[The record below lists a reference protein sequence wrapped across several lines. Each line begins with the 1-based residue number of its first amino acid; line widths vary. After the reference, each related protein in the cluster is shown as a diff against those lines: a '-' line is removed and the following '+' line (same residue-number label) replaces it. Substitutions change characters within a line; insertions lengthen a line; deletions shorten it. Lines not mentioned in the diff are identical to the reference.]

1 VYFGQ
6 VQVQIY
12 VSGATIC
19 DLFVYSP
26 AGSVTVEAHRDEQ
39 FLQEIIPK
47 MEHFCF
53 WNFFPVLWKQ
63 RKRSSINF
71 QQICTVVNWQ
81 ILFYISTY
89 NVKLKIYTYI
99 FTP

>member
-1 VYFGQ
+1 M
-6 VQVQIY
+6 Y

-26 AGSVTVEAHRDEQ
+26 AGSVTVEAHRE
-39 FLQEIIPK
+39 
-47 MEHFCF
+47 EHFCF
-53 WNFFPVLWKQ
+53 WNFFPALWKQ